1 MSKAVKVFLLLSFGA
16 VLAFLAWLLL
26 FDEPLDY
33 WLDCNRFSG
42 TCTFTQNLIARTRVG
57 TARID
62 SLRNAEARSGARWK
76 RKPRTS
82 VWVVSDRGSYFF
94 ADYRARGE
102 AEAAAEEI
110 NAFLRD
116 PTQGRLLITQSDR
129 TMFWVAWGL
138 VPVAAGFVVALVSV
152 LFSRKN
158 LPAAGRES

>member
-1 MSKAVKVFLLLSFGA
+1 MSKAVKVALLLSFGA
-16 VLAFLAWLLL
+16 VLAFLVWLLL

-62 SLRNAEARSGARWK
+62 TLREAESRSGAHWK
-76 RKPRTS
+76 GKPRTS

-94 ADYRARGE
+94 ADYRARRE
-102 AEAAAEEI
+102 AEEAAEKI

-116 PTQGRLLITQSDR
+116 PTRGRLLITQSDR
-129 TMFWVAWGL
+129 TMYWVAWGL
-138 VPVAAGFVVALVSV
+138 VPVAAAFVVGLVSV
-152 LFSRKN
+152 LFSKKT
-158 LPAAGRES
+158 PSAAGRES